1 MRKPCPRCKSLDTRV
16 ITPRMMSCR
25 NCRNTWGLYS
35 GASSSG
41 KKITYN
47 RGKGM
52 VSQKKSKKI
61 HSA

>member
-1 MRKPCPRCKSLDTRV
+1 MRKSCPRCKSSNTRV

-25 NCRNTWGLYS
+25 NCRFSWGLYS

-41 KKITYN
+41 KKIN
-47 RGKGM
+47 FSNGKIILPAR
-52 VSQKKSKKI
+52 KSKKN